1 MEYFGITKEEL
12 LSKLP
17 RLYRFVSINDTLE
30 LFESKSLSFRNPSQ
44 WKDPFE
50 SFYLSKQYQI
60 KDKIMDL
67 PIKDKIFAC
76 CFSSESY
83 EASWKIYTPNND
95 GVRITFDTEKLL
107 NQLKLQN
114 KDVKFFIGKVNYQN
128 TKDYYSMKNDAS
140 GLEKEIMNKKIG
152 KHQISLLLKKRVAFE
167 YENEIRII
175 IISKKNN
182 QVKLE
187 LDPTKCGIELNFHPL
202 IGKLHANILKKH
214 FNEKY
219 EIRATHN
226 TLYNDVSNHPIVLKK

>member
-1 MEYFGITKEEL
+1 
-12 LSKLP
+12 
-17 RLYRFVSINDTLE
+17 
-30 LFESKSLSFRNPSQ
+30 
-44 WKDPFE
+44 
-50 SFYLSKQYQI
+50 
-60 KDKIMDL
+60 MDL

-76 CFSSESY
+76 CFSSECY

-128 TKDYYSMKNDAS
+128 TNDYYSMKNDAS

-152 KHQISLLLKKRVAFE
+152 KHQISLLLKKRIAFE

-202 IGKLHANILKKH
+202 IGKLHATILKKH

-219 EIRATHN
+219 EIRTTHN

>member
-1 MEYFGITKEEL
+1 MEYIGITKEEL
-12 LSKLP
+12 VSKLP

-30 LFESKSLSFRNPSQ
+30 LFGSKTLSFRSPSQ

-60 KDKIMDL
+60 KDKTVYL
-67 PIKDKIFAC
+67 PIKDRIFAC

-107 NQLKLQN
+107 HQLKLQN
-114 KDVKFFIGKVNYQN
+114 KDDKVFIGKVNYQ
-128 TKDYYSMKNDAS
+128 TTRDYFSMKNEAS
-140 GLEKEIMNKKIG
+140 GLEKEILNKKIG
-152 KHQISLLLKKRVAFE
+152 KHQISLLLKKRLAFE

-175 IISKKNN
+175 IVSKKSN
-182 QVKLE
+182 QIDLPF
-187 LDPTKCGIELNFHPL
+187 DSTKCGIELNFHPL
-202 IGKLHANILKKH
+202 IGKLHVNVLKKY

-219 EIRATHN
+219 EIRTTHN